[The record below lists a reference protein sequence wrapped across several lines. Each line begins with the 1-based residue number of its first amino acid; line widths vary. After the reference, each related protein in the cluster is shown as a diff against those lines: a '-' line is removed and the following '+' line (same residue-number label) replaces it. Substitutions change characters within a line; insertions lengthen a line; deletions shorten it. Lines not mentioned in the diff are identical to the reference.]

1 MDFYDILDQVIDILR
16 SRGRM
21 SYRALKRQFDL
32 DDDYMEDLKEEIV
45 YSQRLAVD
53 EDGRVLVWIGAS
65 APKPEPA
72 STLPT
77 QHGVTQEIRPT
88 PVEPLPPAHHTPEAE
103 RRQLTVMFC
112 DLVDSTRL
120 SSQLDPEEY

>member
-1 MDFYDILDQVIDILR
+1 MNFYDICDQVIDLLKQ
-16 SRGRM
+16 RGRM

-32 DDDYMEDLKEEIV
+32 DDDYMEDLKEEII

-65 APKPEPA
+65 ATKQEPA
-72 STLPT
+72 STPPT
-77 QHGVTQEIRPT
+77 QHGVTQEIQPT
-88 PVEPLPPAHHTPEAE
+88 PVEPLSSEPHTPEAE

-120 SSQLDPEEY
+120 SSQ

>member
-1 MDFYDILDQVIDILR
+1 MDFYEILDQVIDLLR

-32 DDDYMEDLKEEIV
+32 DGDYLEDLKEEII

-53 EDGRVLVWIGAS
+53 EDGRVLVWIGTS
-65 APKPEPA
+65 ETKPEPT
-72 STLPT
+72 STPPT
-77 QHGVTQEIRPT
+77 PDGVTEDLRLT
-88 PVEPLPPAHHTPEAE
+88 PVEPLPSEPHTPEAE

-112 DLVDSTRL
+112 DL
-120 SSQLDPEEY
+120 

>member
-1 MDFYDILDQVIDILR
+1 MDFYEILDQVIDLLR

-32 DDDYMEDLKEEIV
+32 DDDYLNDLKDEII

-65 APKPEPA
+65 ATKPELA
-72 STLPT
+72 STPPP
-77 QHGVTQEIRPT
+77 QHRVTQEIGLT
-88 PVEPLPPAHHTPEAE
+88 PVEPLPTVPSPPEAE

-112 DLVDSTRL
+112 DLVDST
-120 SSQLDPEEY
+120 